1 MMSLFTLCVG
11 LLSQACFSARILVQW
26 VLSERS
32 HRLVSPTLYWV
43 LSLVG
48 SGLMFYYGSL
58 RQDFSIIV
66 GQFLSFYIYI
76 ANLHYKGIWAS
87 VPKIVHWLLY
97 AVPLIAVWITAS
109 DIPSFTA
116 RFLRNSEVPL
126 WLLLV
131 GTVGQV
137 VFSCRFIWQIAYSI
151 RHHASLLPVSFW
163 VISLV
168 GSAIILAY
176 ALIRLDWVL
185 MLGQA
190 FGLVAYVRN
199 VFIGRQAE
207 KTSTSEE

>member
-1 MMSLFTLCVG
+1 MMGAFTLVVG
-11 LLSQACFSARILVQW
+11 FMSQACFSARILVQW
-26 VLSERS
+26 VLSERR

-76 ANLHYKGIWAS
+76 VNLRYKGVWGR
-87 VPKIVHWLLY
+87 VPAVLRWVLY
-97 AVPLIAVWITAS
+97 AVPLVAVSLTAG
-109 DIPSFTA
+109 DVPSFTA
-116 RFLRNSEVPL
+116 RFLRNAEVPL
-126 WLLLV
+126 WLLV
-131 GTVGQV
+131 MGTTGQV
-137 VFSCRFIWQIAYSI
+137 VFSCRFVWQIAYSI

-176 ALIRLDWVL
+176 AVVRLDWVL

-199 VFIGRQAE
+199 VFIGKSAPP
-207 KTSTSEE
+207 SS

>member
-1 MMSLFTLCVG
+1 MTSLFTLCVG

-32 HRLVSPTLYWV
+32 HRVVSPTIYWV
-43 LSLVG
+43 LSLGG
-48 SGLMFYYGSL
+48 SALMFYYGIL

-76 ANLHYKGIWAS
+76 ANLHYKGIWGG
-87 VPKIVHWLLY
+87 VPKIVRRMLY
-97 AVPLIAVWITAS
+97 AVPLIAVWFTAS
-109 DIPSFTA
+109 DICSFTA
-116 RFLRNSEVPL
+116 RFLHNSDVPL
-126 WLLLV
+126 WLLLM

-151 RHHASLLPVSFW
+151 RHHASLLPISFW
-163 VISLV
+163 VISLI
-168 GSAIILAY
+168 GSAIILVY

-199 VFIGRQAE
+199 VFIGREAA
-207 KTSTSEE
+207 KTSNPGE